1 MGMSF
6 IEVAHPSHTHS
17 VAALLQNGWATAAM
31 TSPIDN
37 VSTALLVVPVLIG
50 FAFLLLIMFSFVHLG
65 GHKQETPSSENF
77 LAQSYTEGD
86 VLSTPSLPP
95 NGAQLKPWCTQ
106 AIVALTSYRFYT
118 GFLSATW
125 MPYLLAMEGQELM
138 GDRQSVFMGSAKLIY
153 GLSVLLNPLF
163 GLLGDQSATIS
174 QWSGRR
180 LFILVGVVVSALGIY
195 GCLVAAHMHSV
206 PWYLTSTVLW
216 MLGEAMADVTTETL
230 VPELLP
236 RSQYEIASS
245 VRALNFLL
253 GGLTGFAMLI
263 AFRHMH
269 FSWLYY
275 AYLILMTLCAALSLV
290 FVSTGEAQPTI
301 RSNRD
306 AAFSVLMAKAY
317 VLPTRVEGGFPRACL
332 SLFIF
337 SLGSAPMFFLL
348 LMLRDIVGVIDP
360 PVLQMHF
367 SLISIAFFL
376 CAALA
381 ASAGALS
388 SDSPKEHTDAAS
400 SSETVA
406 PTDAVCIPATR
417 WPLMVFSAASFSV
430 VCAVIPVSGLFGDLQ
445 HRLLSFYLL
454 ASLLGL
460 SFGAVYARFQ
470 DCTWS
475 LLPDSA
481 DIANL
486 MGFAAMCKMAGVGI
500 GNFAAGWILDLYKTG
515 RDTNEFKGYVF
526 MSFFCALVVAIS
538 TVLTWSVGN
547 MALAAEQTSK
557 RRSGEN
563 DSSESSQNPHRG

>member
-1 MGMSF
+1 
-6 IEVAHPSHTHS
+6 
-17 VAALLQNGWATAAM
+17 
-31 TSPIDN
+31 
-37 VSTALLVVPVLIG
+37 
-50 FAFLLLIMFSFVHLG
+50 
-65 GHKQETPSSENF
+65 
-77 LAQSYTEGD
+77 
-86 VLSTPSLPP
+86 
-95 NGAQLKPWCTQ
+95 
-106 AIVALTSYRFYT
+106 
-118 GFLSATW
+118 
-125 MPYLLAMEGQELM
+125 
-138 GDRQSVFMGSAKLIY
+138 
-153 GLSVLLNPLF
+153 
-163 GLLGDQSATIS
+163 
-174 QWSGRR
+174 
-180 LFILVGVVVSALGIY
+180 
-195 GCLVAAHMHSV
+195 
-206 PWYLTSTVLW
+206 
-216 MLGEAMADVTTETL
+216 
-230 VPELLP
+230 
-236 RSQYEIASS
+236 
-245 VRALNFLL
+245 
-253 GGLTGFAMLI
+253 
-263 AFRHMH
+263 
-269 FSWLYY
+269 
-275 AYLILMTLCAALSLV
+275 
-290 FVSTGEAQPTI
+290 
-301 RSNRD
+301 
-306 AAFSVLMAKAY
+306 
-317 VLPTRVEGGFPRACL
+317 
-332 SLFIF
+332 
-337 SLGSAPMFFLL
+337 
-348 LMLRDIVGVIDP
+348 VIDP

-406 PTDAVCIPATR
+406 PTDAVCIPAMR
-417 WPLMVFSAASFSV
+417 WPLMVLSAASFSV

-515 RDTNEFKGYVF
+515 RDTYEFKGYVF

-538 TVLTWSVGN
+538 TALTWSVGN
-547 MALAAEQTSK
+547 MALAAEQASK